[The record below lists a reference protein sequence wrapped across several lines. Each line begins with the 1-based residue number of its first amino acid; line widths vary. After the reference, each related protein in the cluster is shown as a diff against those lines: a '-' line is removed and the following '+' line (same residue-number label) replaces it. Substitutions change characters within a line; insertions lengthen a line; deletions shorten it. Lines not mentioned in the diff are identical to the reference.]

1 MSGNPDCFVGV
12 AGNIAQTVN
21 KATTSVDVSNDNEF
35 RDAFFHSKVV
45 TSYCE
50 LLTQFFKA

>member
-1 MSGNPDCFVGV
+1 MPGNPDCFVGV

-21 KATTSVDVSNDNEF
+21 KATTSIDVSNDNEF

-45 TSYCE
+45 TSYYE